1 MKRSGTWLRGLT
13 WQKALPYVFIVGGII
28 GLLASFTLTYDK
40 IHVLESSS
48 YQPACN
54 INPILSC
61 GSVMKTQQASLMGVP
76 NTVFGLM
83 AFSMLLMLGVVLTT
97 GVKLPR
103 WLWIAAQG
111 AATGGVIFMHY
122 LFFEGVFRIHAIC
135 PWCFVVWMITIPI
148 FFGITVYNIREGNL
162 YLERL
167 GHARKIGA
175 FISRYSNDLLVLW
188 YLVIFVILLTKFWYY
203 WSTLL

>member
-1 MKRSGTWLRGLT
+1 
-13 WQKALPYVFIVGGII
+13 
-28 GLLASFTLTYDK
+28 
-40 IHVLESSS
+40 
-48 YQPACN
+48 
-54 INPILSC
+54 
-61 GSVMKTQQASLMGVP
+61 
-76 NTVFGLM
+76 
-83 AFSMLLMLGVVLTT
+83 MLLMLGVVLTT

>member
-1 MKRSGTWLRGLT
+1 
-13 WQKALPYVFIVGGII
+13 
-28 GLLASFTLTYDK
+28 
-40 IHVLESSS
+40 
-48 YQPACN
+48 
-54 INPILSC
+54 
-61 GSVMKTQQASLMGVP
+61 
-76 NTVFGLM
+76 
-83 AFSMLLMLGVVLTT
+83 
-97 GVKLPR
+97 
-103 WLWIAAQG
+103 
-111 AATGGVIFMHY
+111 
-122 LFFEGVFRIHAIC
+122 
-135 PWCFVVWMITIPI
+135 MITIPI